1 MVIICL
7 FFVFIHIW
15 KLCRICMCKLTCVCV
30 CVAHLGELFCL
41 WAFGKESCMLFPFW
55 QLELCFQIVA
65 MQPIRRTSPANSY
78 TFYIYVHSIFPLVL
92 LILTSVSCSRHVLL
106 VFFLF
111 PLGGPND
118 PPILWLS
125 CLSSFLIFLPGGSA
139 LCFDLDAGEASSII
153 HTVHSVWR
161 GAQCQY
167 MCIMVWSTH
176 ICVWLSPYCTRVWL
190 SCFGLLV

>member
-30 CVAHLGELFCL
+30 CCTFGRIILLLSVWKGELYVIPL
-41 WAFGKESCMLFPFW
+41 LAAWALFSNSCY
-55 QLELCFQIVA
+55 A
-65 MQPIRRTSPANSY
+65 TIRRTSPANSY

-176 ICVWLSPYCTRVWL
+176 ICVWLSPYCTRVCL